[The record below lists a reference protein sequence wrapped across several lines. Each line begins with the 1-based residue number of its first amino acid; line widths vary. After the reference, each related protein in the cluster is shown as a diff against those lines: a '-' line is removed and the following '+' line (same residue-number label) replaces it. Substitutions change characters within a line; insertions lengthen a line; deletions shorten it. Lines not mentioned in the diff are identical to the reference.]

1 MIRNKRGVRYP
12 EAFKRQ
18 VVQEYEDGASISY
31 LQRKYGIGGNTT
43 IQKWVQKYGTRSQF
57 SGGSSRPESSAE
69 EIQRLK
75 ARIAQLEKAVS
86 NLTVEKLVLEST
98 LEVYQEAYGAIY
110 AKKNG
115 PRSSRRRGKGGR
127 GK

>member
-18 VVQEYEDGASISY
+18 VVQEYENGATIHH
-31 LQRKYGIGGNTT
+31 LQRKYEIGGNTT
-43 IQKWVQKYGTRSQF
+43 IRKWIQKYSTRAQIPWG
-57 SGGSSRPESSAE
+57 SGKPESHAE
-69 EIQRLK
+69 EIERLK

-98 LEVYQEAYGAIY
+98 LEVYQEEYGAIY

-115 PRSSRRRGKGGR
+115 HRSSRRRGRR
-127 GK
+127 GKEK